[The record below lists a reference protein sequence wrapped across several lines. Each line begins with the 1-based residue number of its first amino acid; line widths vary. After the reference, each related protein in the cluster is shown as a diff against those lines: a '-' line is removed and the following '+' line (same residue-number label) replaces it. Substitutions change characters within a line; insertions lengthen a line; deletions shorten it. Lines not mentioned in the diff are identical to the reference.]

1 MRVRIVRLLMALC
14 LIGSPWLTSRPI
26 GPLGLIEQSD
36 AASVRPMDLGR
47 PIALHP
53 PRRLLSAGTL
63 QTITVEVEPNTLIA
77 HSAATAL
84 ITATVV
90 DDTGAVMP
98 DVNLSGVISPTELG
112 TLSSWD
118 LTDSSGQITGTWTA
132 GTQIGLG
139 TLEIVSGTVSG
150 TASIALTAGALTTI
164 TVAPN
169 FITVTAAATTTFS
182 ATGTDVY
189 SNVVSITPTWT
200 TNGGSIDAA
209 TGVFTAPIMVTN
221 GIVITATDGT
231 ISGTAMANI
240 VAESLNS
247 IVITPSAA
255 PVVAGT
261 VFTFTAAGLDQ
272 HNNSVP
278 ITPIWTTN
286 GGSINAATGVFTAP
300 TAVTNGIVI
309 TATDG
314 AISGTAMANIVAG
327 APFTVT
333 LNASSPSQTVGASS
347 ALTATVVD
355 QYGNAVSDATPVTFA
370 ANIGNP
376 IPPASTSNGMAT
388 SAITSTLAGTAHI
401 TATSDSVSGST
412 IVIFTPGSPVTVTLN
427 ASPPSQTVGA
437 SSALTATVVDQ
448 YGNAVSDATPVTFAA
463 NIGNPIPP
471 ASTSN
476 GMATSAITST
486 LAGTAHITAT
496 SVGRSGSASVVFN
509 PGAPHTL
516 MLQPPTAVISAGT
529 KITYTASALDVYGNS
544 IGDVTSGTTFSI
556 APAAGGSFAG
566 NAVTPTVKNT
576 WIVTGTI
583 GTASDTATLIVT
595 AAAFNR
601 LSVENAPAGSGTEI
615 NTVTLTVYDTLSV
628 YAAAYDVYNN
638 LIGPRNVTWGGTGVV
653 AGNLSPT
660 TGLST
665 TFTPVI
671 GGTGIIT
678 AVSNGITDTTGLI
691 TVQAPALQISK
702 SADPSPATPG
712 TQIEYTIVYT
722 NAGNA
727 PAQNASITETY
738 PMSTSYVLAAP
749 PPTSGTNIWE
759 LGSLGVG
766 VTGTIV
772 VDVNVPAQMPV
783 GSVLTNSVQLGAS
796 RVSSAAFTITTTV
809 NAIPDLTATVLD
821 IPDPVRPGDLLNYF
835 ITYRNSGS
843 APVTNV
849 RLTET
854 YPSGVSFVSANPPPN
869 VNNDVWLTSTLA
881 GGNQQINTIAIIVR
895 VHHPLNDLT
904 ILNNRVTIAADQS
917 EPYLVA
923 AQTLVTAPE
932 VDLTMIADPLTPTA
946 HSELTYTLHYTNSGS
961 SYAANVSI
969 TDALPLNTSFGQC
982 EPIGCT
988 ANNGIVTWNIGDV
1001 PQQSSDLVT
1010 LTVHIANNLLDGT
1023 RITNTARL
1031 ASTDLVSATAV
1042 VTNTITSVPDVMVT
1056 NSNGVTTLAAGE
1068 VTTYGL
1074 GYSNLGTAPAQNV
1087 VITDR
1092 IPDNTAFVGCTACT
1106 PLGGGVYSFTL
1117 GTVKAAES
1125 SSVTVSVRVA
1135 SPLPAG
1141 LRFITNT
1148 ASITTTTPGDAS
1160 VNNLAEDVDAIATRP
1175 TLGLSV
1181 AYDSSTPYPGKVIT
1195 YTLRY
1200 TNTSAMNTTGVE
1212 ITTTRS
1218 AFISGTPPGWTP
1230 LGGIDLYS
1238 IGALAAGQSGS
1249 ITYLI
1254 TLPPTFTVAMNAF
1267 TMTFLLQDNGP
1278 GGWPVAQA
1286 QVVPVIGVPDLS
1298 IERVIVPAAVVAGQK
1313 FTATVVV
1320 HNTGLGRAC
1329 NPSNCGGFWI
1339 DAFVDPLV
1347 PPLSYPYKGDG
1358 NYFIST
1364 TALDAG
1370 EVITFNMSNIMYGI
1384 NQDPVVY
1391 FKVDNFNCSPTNGAD
1406 PCLPSHSL
1414 GGLVPE
1420 SNEYNNVSDPIVL
1433 SSYQV
1438 YIPLVRKN

>member
-1 MRVRIVRLLMALC
+1 M
-14 LIGSPWLTSRPI
+14 
-26 GPLGLIEQSD
+26 
-36 AASVRPMDLGR
+36 
-47 PIALHP
+47 
-53 PRRLLSAGTL
+53 
-63 QTITVEVEPNTLIA
+63 
-77 HSAATAL
+77 
-84 ITATVV
+84 
-90 DDTGAVMP
+90 
-98 DVNLSGVISPTELG
+98 
-112 TLSSWD
+112 
-118 LTDSSGQITGTWTA
+118 
-132 GTQIGLG
+132 
-139 TLEIVSGTVSG
+139 
-150 TASIALTAGALTTI
+150 
-164 TVAPN
+164 
-169 FITVTAAATTTFS
+169 
-182 ATGTDVY
+182 
-189 SNVVSITPTWT
+189 
-200 TNGGSIDAA
+200 
-209 TGVFTAPIMVTN
+209 
-221 GIVITATDGT
+221 
-231 ISGTAMANI
+231 
-240 VAESLNS
+240 
-247 IVITPSAA
+247 
-255 PVVAGT
+255 
-261 VFTFTAAGLDQ
+261 
-272 HNNSVP
+272 
-278 ITPIWTTN
+278 
-286 GGSINAATGVFTAP
+286 
-300 TAVTNGIVI
+300 
-309 TATDG
+309 
-314 AISGTAMANIVAG
+314 
-327 APFTVT
+327 
-333 LNASSPSQTVGASS
+333 
-347 ALTATVVD
+347 
-355 QYGNAVSDATPVTFA
+355 
-370 ANIGNP
+370 
-376 IPPASTSNGMAT
+376 
-388 SAITSTLAGTAHI
+388 
-401 TATSDSVSGST
+401 
-412 IVIFTPGSPVTVTLN
+412 
-427 ASPPSQTVGA
+427 GA

-1001 PQQSSDLVT
+1001 PQQ
-1010 LTVHIANNLLDGT
+1010 
-1023 RITNTARL
+1023 